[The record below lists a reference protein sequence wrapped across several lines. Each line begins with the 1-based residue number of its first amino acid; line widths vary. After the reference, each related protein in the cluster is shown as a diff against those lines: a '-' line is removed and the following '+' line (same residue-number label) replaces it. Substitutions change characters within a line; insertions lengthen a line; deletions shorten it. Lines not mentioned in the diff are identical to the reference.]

1 MRTHSPLSPSGFR
14 PGDPPCRQ
22 ELTGS
27 HASRGSAWRRRPGF
41 SQQMVST
48 RIARSSRPGS
58 TSLEVVKLVEPTCD
72 EGAGRVE
79 TRSWVSGCWDRVWFS
94 GASSGFDSAVRW
106 RSRAG
111 STNLEVVKLVEP
123 TCDEGA
129 GRVETMVRVSG
140 ILWWGLLVGCRLV
153 STRVA
158 RSSRPGSTSFGGG
171 TRAPAQPVLGE
182 GLATRLNRLR
192 QDLRFFPAPGPSLPF
207 LCVKRGWGT
216 VQRCVVTL
224 NRRVSAIHVREGC
237 G

>member
-1 MRTHSPLSPSGFR
+1 MPARADGITRFQRLR
-14 PGDPPCRQ
+14 MA
-22 ELTGS
+22 T
-27 HASRGSAWRRRPGF
+27 ASRVF
-41 SQQMVST
+41 QQMVST
-48 RIARSSRPGS
+48 RVARSSRPGS

-79 TRSWVSGCWDRVWFS
+79 T
-94 GASSGFDSAVRW
+94 
-106 RSRAG
+106 
-111 STNLEVVKLVEP
+111 
-123 TCDEGA
+123 
-129 GRVETMVRVSG
+129 MVRVSG
-140 ILWWGLLVGCRLV
+140 ILWSGLLVGCRVV

-158 RSSRPGSTSFGGG
+158 CSSRPGSTSFGGG

-182 GLATRLNRLR
+182 GLATQHNRLR